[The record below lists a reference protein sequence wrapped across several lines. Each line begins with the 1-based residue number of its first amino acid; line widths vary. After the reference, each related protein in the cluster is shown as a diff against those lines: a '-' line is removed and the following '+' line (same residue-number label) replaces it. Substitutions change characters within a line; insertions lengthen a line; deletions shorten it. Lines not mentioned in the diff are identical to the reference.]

1 MLGTEMSL
9 SWRIG
14 KFVFFCYWEIVPLWN
29 LDFFFKR
36 TRRTKNINFA
46 FGQKCIWV
54 YFYLGVL
61 WVSSGAAGFYWV
73 MQKEVWETIMFTPV
87 LFIEDYGTM
96 KDGKYRGKFCLSWVC
111 LTDPDHF
118 HLESKLPLHLSLC
131 WTYTMLWPMKKIP
144 RSRNTQWGHPW
155 QERAEEQE
163 RDTQPLPMG
172 ILVAYSYL
180 ERLPWPPR
188 ALL

>member
-1 MLGTEMSL
+1 MSV

-14 KFVFFCYWEIVPLWN
+14 KFVFSATGKLYLLETFF
-29 LDFFFKR
+29 FFFKR
-36 TRRTKNINFA
+36 TRRTKNTNFA
-46 FGQKCIWV
+46 FGQKCIWL

-87 LFIEDYGTM
+87 LFIEDYGTT
-96 KDGKYRGKFCLSWVC
+96 KDGKFRGKFSLSWAC
-111 LTDPDHF
+111 LTDPDPF
-118 HLESKLPLHLSLC
+118 HLENKLPQRLSLC
-131 WTYTMLWPMKKIP
+131 WTCTMLWPMKKIL

-155 QERAEEQE
+155 QERPEEQE
-163 RDTQPLPMG
+163 RATQPLPMG
-172 ILVAYSYL
+172 ILAAYSYL

-188 ALL
+188 VLL